1 MRIALDIETNKAHD
15 TIWLCCTYDIDT
27 KEVRTWTEPESFLQF
42 IKDASLIV
50 AHNGIGFD
58 YPKLNSIW
66 KAKITIKTIA
76 DTLIMSRLANPS
88 REGRHSL
95 KNLANLVGRTKK
107 EFDDFDQGLSQTMI
121 DYCIEDTIICGEL
134 YLYLSKELEEF
145 SQKSIDLE
153 HRTAMIVAQQE
164 RNGFLLDVPY
174 AMSLLSEWKVTMSN
188 MKEELQAIFPPIVTE
203 RWSEKTGKRLKDDV
217 EVFNVGSRQQVAKR
231 LQSLGWVPKDFTETG
246 EVKVDESIL
255 ESLEYPEA
263 KRVLEYLTL
272 QKRVSQV
279 SSWIDAVKN
288 DQRIHGEVITN
299 GAISGRA
306 THNSPNVA
314 QVPNLDA
321 LYGKECRSCWTV
333 PKGYKLVGIDLSQL
347 ELRCLAH
354 YMRDDDYTKELLEGD
369 IHIKNQIAA
378 GLPDRAAAKTFIFA
392 TIYGAGPTKIG
403 SIVGGGVKEGKKILD
418 KFYKAIPSL
427 EQLQEKVA
435 RIASCGSLPGLDGR
449 RLLIRHEHAALN
461 TLLQGAGAII
471 SKQWI
476 INCDNQIRSLG
487 FDAKQVAWV
496 HDELQFEVREE
507 QAEEFGIMAV
517 HAARDV
523 AVHFDLR
530 CPLDAEYHIGSNWAE
545 SH

>member
-1 MRIALDIETNKAHD
+1 M
-15 TIWLCCTYDIDT
+15 
-27 KEVRTWTEPESFLQF
+27 
-42 IKDASLIV
+42 

-76 DTLIMSRLANPS
+76 DTLVMSRLANPS
-88 REGRHSL
+88 REGGHSL
-95 KNLANLVGRTKK
+95 KNLAKLVGRTKR

-134 YLYLSKELEEF
+134 YLYLSKELQEF
-145 SQKSIDLE
+145 SKKSIDLE

-188 MKEELQAIFPPIVTE
+188 IEEELQAIFPPIVTE

-279 SSWIDAVKN
+279 SSWIDAVKD
-288 DQRIHGEVITN
+288 DQRIHGKVITN

-306 THNSPNVA
+306 THHSPNVA
-314 QVPNLDA
+314 QVPNLGA

-333 PKGYKLVGIDLSQL
+333 PRGYKLVGIDLSQL

-369 IHIKNQIAA
+369 IHTKNQIAA

-427 EQLQEKVA
+427 QELQEKVS

-449 RLLIRHEHAALN
+449 RLFIRHEHAALN

-476 INCDNQIRSLG
+476 INCDNQIRTNG
-487 FDAKQVAWV
+487 FDAKLVAWV
-496 HDELQFEVREE
+496 HDEVQFEVREE
-507 QAEEFGIMAV
+507 QAEEFGVMAV